1 MAKKKLKYAL
11 FLLMLLWIA
20 TLTPSLA
27 FAASP
32 MIERVPAGWIAP
44 EISYVLNEEAERQ
57 TIIAIETYEEKLIL
71 WQNAYD
77 ELYQKAENYRLDMES
92 RWTRVMRDIE
102 DMKTMHKK
110 ELKAAKA
117 RARSPGVGVFA
128 GFGYSDGEFNPTV
141 GVGVVWRWF

>member
-1 MAKKKLKYAL
+1 
-11 FLLMLLWIA
+11 
-20 TLTPSLA
+20 
-27 FAASP
+27 
-32 MIERVPAGWIAP
+32 MIERVPAGWVAP

-57 TIIAIETYEEKLIL
+57 TIIALETYEEKLIL

-77 ELYQKAENYRLDMES
+77 ELYQKAESYRLDMES
-92 RWTRVMRDIE
+92 RWIRVMRDIE

-110 ELKAAKA
+110 ELKAARS

-141 GVGVVWRWF
+141 GVGIVTGKQIGRAHV